1 MSKLII
7 ALVSGLFAVSVYAQA
22 QTPVKQAPAGDAV
35 QPKIEKTE
43 RKTETG
49 KGLPTAK
56 DTTKLKQAPA
66 GDAVQPKL
74 EKVERKTETG
84 KGLPTAKDTT
94 KLKQAPAGDA
104 VQPKVENKQRKDEM
118 KPMPAPK

>member
-7 ALVSGLFAVSVYAQA
+7 ALVSGLFAVSVNA
-22 QTPVKQAPAGDAV
+22 QTPVKQS
-35 QPKIEKTE
+35 
-43 RKTETG
+43 
-49 KGLPTAK
+49 
-56 DTTKLKQAPA
+56 PA

-104 VQPKVENKQRKDEM
+104 IQPKVENKQRKDEN
-118 KPMPAPK
+118 KPMPAAK